1 MIAAMVRSRKPTAR
15 HDEKAEAIESVPI
28 FAGLS
33 AKERARVARLMDEV
47 DVPAGRRL
55 IKEGDRG
62 GEFFIIVSGAVE
74 VRRKGRL
81 LRRLTKGD
89 FVGEIALV
97 DKGPRTATVTTT
109 EPTTL
114 FVVGS
119 REFHSLMS
127 TTPGVETKV
136 LRALAHRVR
145 NLDAGAN
152 I

>member
-1 MIAAMVRSRKPTAR
+1 MIAAMARSRKPTAG
-15 HDEKAEAIESVPI
+15 HDQKMEAIESVPI

-33 AKERARVARLMDEV
+33 AKERARVARLIDEV

-81 LRRLTKGD
+81 LRRLAKGD
-89 FVGEIALV
+89 FVGEIALI

-109 EPTTL
+109 EPSTL
-114 FVVGS
+114 FVVAS
-119 REFHSLMS
+119 REFHSLMN
-127 TTPGVETKV
+127 TTPGVESKV
-136 LRALAHRVR
+136 LRALAYRVR